1 MNDTQPLTTIIESS
15 HVDLAIAGWLDAH
28 KASQKTHKAY

>member
-1 MNDTQPLTTIIESS
+1 MNDTQPLTTIIESN